1 MVKIEIKRGY
11 RLEAIELVDDEGFFY
26 KGYDGGIMVKDDDLE
41 EVCEL
46 LDNNCLDF
54 KVVAERWN

>member
-1 MVKIEIKRGY
+1 MVKIEIKQGY

-26 KGYDGGIMVKDDDLE
+26 KGYDGGIIVNEDDLE

-46 LDNNCLDF
+46 LDSNCLDF
-54 KVVAERWN
+54 KVLA